1 MQAFCVFSQLHYI
14 SLLFSNF
21 YLTVFRKFI
30 SLTVQTMMKKSLL
43 MFLLTTSAVI
53 TFAQSDTLFFNKV
66 NTFLINNVESGRIN
80 YSALKFNDQGLSELV
95 KLIGDMNL
103 KGKSDDFKLAF
114 YINAYNLL
122 VIYQVLKHYP
132 VESPMDVHGFFKL
145 NKFLVAG
152 EQLSLDEIEFKK
164 IVEPYK
170 DPRIHFGLGCAARS
184 CPFLY
189 DNAYTPE
196 HVQEQLQFRAEIIID
211 RPNYVSIDEKNK
223 TVTLNK
229 IFFWYKNQFEESAGS
244 LIAYINKYKFY
255 KVPADYQITF
265 SEYDWRLNKKDK

>member
-1 MQAFCVFSQLHYI
+1 MLKKST
-14 SLLFSNF
+14 LLF
-21 YLTVFRKFI
+21 LLFI
-30 SLTVQTMMKKSLL
+30 GTII
-43 MFLLTTSAVI
+43 AN
-53 TFAQSDTLFFNKV
+53 AQSDTSFFNKV
-66 NTFLINNVESGRIN
+66 NRFLINNVESGRISYN
-80 YSALKFNDQGLSELV
+80 ALKFNDQGLGD
-95 KLIGDMNL
+95 LIQMIGSMNL
-103 KGKSDDFKLAF
+103 KGKSNDFKLAF
-114 YINAYNLL
+114 YINSYNLL

-132 VESPMDVHGFFKL
+132 VESPMDVAGFFKV

-152 EQLSLDEIEFKK
+152 EQLTLDELEFKK
-164 IVEPYK
+164 IVEPYQ

-211 RPNYVSIDEKNK
+211 RPNYVSIDEKAK

-229 IFFWYKNQFEESAGS
+229 IFLWYKNQFEASEGS

-255 KVPADYQITF
+255 KVPADYQVIF
-265 SEYDWRLNKKDK
+265 SEYDWRLNKKEK